1 MALAVPR
8 VLNGKI
14 RVVASKIEKEQT
26 IRNSDEQY
34 IADLETRDSS
44 FSTVG
49 DSALLFRRIADA
61 LTPDD
66 GSDSYT
72 ISVPPAMVKWLQR
85 YASIIRLETAKAN
98 PPSIQQVIILLLK
111 RIKKSFDE
119 KDAASLGE
127 RFPGEYSDENLIDH
141 VRESF
146 EVTENFPP
154 NRARP
159 FTIRFDRELATW
171 LARVALD
178 LKIIK
183 FKKDVA
189 NVSLQ
194 RAAIVLLDELMNSYP
209 EPVALPP
216 AYGNKYFD

>member
-1 MALAVPR
+1 MLF
-8 VLNGKI
+8 NGI
-14 RVVASKIEKEQT
+14 LVVASKTEKEQT
-26 IRNSDEQY
+26 IRNSDAQY
-34 IADLETRDSS
+34 IAELERRDSS
-44 FSTVG
+44 FSMVG

-66 GSDSYT
+66 GSDNYT
-72 ISVPPAMVKWLQR
+72 ISVPAAMVKWLQR
-85 YASIIRLETAKAN
+85 YASIIRLETTKAN
-98 PPSIQQVIILLLK
+98 PPSIQQVMILLLK

-119 KDAASLGE
+119 KEAASLGE
-127 RFPGEYSDENLIDH
+127 RFPGEYSDENLIDQ
-141 VRESF
+141 VRASF
-146 EVTENFPP
+146 EETEDFQP
-154 NRARP
+154 NRAKP
-159 FTIRFDRELATW
+159 LTIRFDRDLATW

-178 LKIIK
+178 LKLIK

-216 AYGNKYFD
+216 TYGNGYFD